1 MLDYYLFFPHICL
14 YHFNVCLLFYQK
26 PKDKTKDY
34 QKKKKKD
41 LKNKER
47 EDVLAF
53 AYVRVCVCFYVHGM
67 LTPYCIVS
75 RAGQCSEQWLL

>member
-1 MLDYYLFFPHICL
+1 MF
-14 YHFNVCLLFYQK
+14 VCYFTKNQK
-26 PKDKTKDY
+26 TRPKIIK
-34 QKKKKKD
+34 KKKKKD

-53 AYVRVCVCFYVHGM
+53 TYVRVCVCFYVHGM